1 MSLTSDALL
10 QPDVALQPLVEDWVH
25 AYHSAAGDEQAE
37 RTVIHELVLFL
48 IRACGISVDVDE
60 HVASDLDG
68 TTDAV
73 DTIQE
78 QTVQTNTASYPL
90 ISRSKALKPFKANLS
105 TVAQQLVATLY
116 LTPHLFEDNETTKHS
131 QALMPLL
138 IAWLLTMASSPL
150 RPIRHTATF
159 IVLKMNTALCDCAIT
174 VSKELSLSQRKKEA
188 EVKKG
193 GSTAAAKKRIAEA
206 EKKVK
211 EVHERKT
218 TIEGHMDDLDKAWV
232 LYGHS

>member
-1 MSLTSDALL
+1 ML

-25 AYHSAAGDEQAE
+25 AYHGAAGNEEAE
-37 RTVIHELVLFL
+37 RGAIHELVLFL
-48 IRACGISVDVDE
+48 IRACGLSADVDE

-78 QTVQTNTASYPL
+78 QTVQTNAASYPL
-90 ISRSKALKPFKANLS
+90 ISRTKALKPFKANLS
-105 TVAQQLVATLY
+105 TVIQQLIATLY
-116 LTPHLFEDNETTKHS
+116 LTPHLFEDSDTTKHS

-138 IAWLLTMASSPL
+138 MAWLLTMSSSPL

-159 IVLKMNTALCDCAIT
+159 IVLKINTALCDCANT
-174 VSKELSLSQRKKEA
+174 VSKELSLVQRKKEA
-188 EVKKG
+188 EAKKG
-193 GSTAAAKKRIAEA
+193 GTTAAAKKRVKDAEN
-206 EKKVK
+206 KVK

-218 TIEGHMDDLDKAWV
+218 TLEGHMDDLDKT
-232 LYGHS
+232 